1 LNRKQKQVD
10 LDENLPNPPSGGKQF
25 RLVKYF
31 AYASFF
37 VILIF
42 SFPFSVFLS
51 QKAKNIL
58 LRSYENYALLLGENL
73 NHQVVQNFM
82 IPIVMSG
89 KQISLRD
96 EEQFQWIDRIV
107 KNTIHSFNIETVN
120 MYEIETGRI
129 VYATNPRLFGR
140 VVNLSIGYKRALE
153 GESTSTLISGKRDLW
168 GLGIG
173 LPVGKWLL
181 RTYIPMTGVNPLTGE
196 KGVNPFTGGKG
207 ELIGILE
214 LLQDL
219 SNEYQSIVKFQF
231 LVFGLSVLIMGLI
244 FIALLLIV
252 RKAENT
258 IEERARKQRALE
270 DQLNQ
275 AARLAALGE
284 MVAGVSHEIKNPLGI
299 IQSTAQLLGEMPD
312 ASHTQKR
319 LSAVIKEESI
329 RLNGIVIEFLDFARP
344 RTPKLQE
351 SRLEDIIHRN
361 LVFLQPELEKQRIAV
376 ESNLNGRSFPIQ
388 VDEELLYR
396 ALLNIFLNA
405 MQSMD
410 QGGTIRVD
418 IKDHNGQYHLEI
430 GDSGRGIDPEKL
442 RRIFDPFFTTREKGT
457 GLGLSI
463 VKKIIEGHGGT
474 IAVDSK
480 LGEGTVI
487 KIRLPMRA

>member
-1 LNRKQKQVD
+1 MA
-10 LDENLPNPPSGGKQF
+10 LDENLPNPPLEGKQF

-37 VILIF
+37 VIIIF

-51 QKAKNIL
+51 QQAKNIL

-82 IPIVMSG
+82 LPIVMSG
-89 KQISLRD
+89 EQISLRD

-107 KNTIHSFNIETVN
+107 KNTIHSFNIEMVN

-153 GESTSTLISGKRDLW
+153 GQSTSTLISGKRDLW

-181 RTYIPMTGVNPLTGE
+181 RTHIPMTGVHPLTGE
-196 KGVNPFTGGKG
+196 KGVNPFTGRKG
-207 ELIGILE
+207 DLIGILE

-231 LVFGLSVLIMGLI
+231 LVFGLSVLIMALI

-312 ASHTQKR
+312 ADDTQKR

-329 RLNGIVIEFLDFARP
+329 RLNGIVTEFLDFARP
-344 RTPKLQE
+344 RPPMLQE
-351 SRLEDIIHRN
+351 SRLEDIVHRN

-376 ESNLNGRSFPIQ
+376 ESNLDGRSFPIQ

-418 IKDHNGQYHLEI
+418 VNDDDGHYHLEI
-430 GDSGRGIDPEKL
+430 GDSGCGIDPENL

-474 IAVDSK
+474 ITVDSK
-480 LGEGTVI
+480 QGEGTVI
-487 KIRLPMRA
+487 KIRLPVRA

>member
-1 LNRKQKQVD
+1 MA
-10 LDENLPNPPSGGKQF
+10 LDVNLPNPPLEGKQF

-37 VILIF
+37 VIIIF

-51 QKAKNIL
+51 QQAKNIL

-82 IPIVMSG
+82 LPIVMSG
-89 KQISLRD
+89 EQISLRD
-96 EEQFQWIDRIV
+96 EDQFQWIDRIV
-107 KNTIHSFNIETVN
+107 KNTIHSFNIEMVN

-153 GESTSTLISGKRDLW
+153 GQSTSTLISGKRDLW

-181 RTYIPMTGVNPLTGE
+181 RTHIPMTGVHPLTGE
-196 KGVNPFTGGKG
+196 KGVNPFTGRKG
-207 ELIGILE
+207 DLIGILE

-231 LVFGLSVLIMGLI
+231 LVFGLSVLIMALI

-312 ASHTQKR
+312 ADDTQKR
-319 LSAVIKEESI
+319 LSFV
-329 RLNGIVIEFLDFARP
+329 
-344 RTPKLQE
+344 
-351 SRLEDIIHRN
+351 
-361 LVFLQPELEKQRIAV
+361 
-376 ESNLNGRSFPIQ
+376 
-388 VDEELLYR
+388 
-396 ALLNIFLNA
+396 
-405 MQSMD
+405 
-410 QGGTIRVD
+410 
-418 IKDHNGQYHLEI
+418 
-430 GDSGRGIDPEKL
+430 
-442 RRIFDPFFTTREKGT
+442 
-457 GLGLSI
+457 
-463 VKKIIEGHGGT
+463 
-474 IAVDSK
+474 
-480 LGEGTVI
+480 
-487 KIRLPMRA
+487 

>member
-1 LNRKQKQVD
+1 VALN
-10 LDENLPNPPSGGKQF
+10 ENLPNPPLEGKQF

-37 VILIF
+37 VIIIF

-51 QKAKNIL
+51 QQAKNIL

-89 KQISLRD
+89 EQISLRD
-96 EEQFQWIDRIV
+96 EDQFQWIDRIV
-107 KNTIHSFNIETVN
+107 KNTIHSFNIEMVN

-129 VYATNPRLFGR
+129 VYATDPRLFGR

-153 GESTSTLISGKRDLW
+153 GESTSTLISGKRDFW

-181 RTYIPMTGVNPLTGE
+181 RTHIPMTGVHPLTGE
-196 KGVNPFTGGKG
+196 KGVNPFTGRKG
-207 ELIGILE
+207 DLIGILE

-231 LVFGLSVLIMGLI
+231 LVFGLSVLIMALI

-299 IQSTAQLLGEMPD
+299 IQSTAQLLGEMPEAD
-312 ASHTQKR
+312 HTQKR

-329 RLNGIVIEFLDFARP
+329 RLNGIVTEFLDFASP
-344 RTPKLQE
+344 RKPMLQE
-351 SRLEDIIHRN
+351 SSLEDIVHRN
-361 LVFLQPELEKQRIAV
+361 LVFLQPELEKQGIAV
-376 ESNLNGRSFPIQ
+376 ESNLDGRSFPIQ

-405 MQSMD
+405 MQAMD

-418 IKDHNGQYHLEI
+418 IKDDDGHYHLEI
-430 GDSGRGIDPEKL
+430 GDSGCGIDPENL

-457 GLGLSI
+457 GLGLSL
-463 VKKIIEGHGGT
+463 VKKIVEGHGGT
-474 IAVDSK
+474 ITVDSK
-480 LGEGTVI
+480 EGEGTVI
-487 KIRLPMRA
+487 KIRLPIRA

>member
-1 LNRKQKQVD
+1 MA
-10 LDENLPNPPSGGKQF
+10 LDENLPYPPLEGKQF

-37 VILIF
+37 VIIIF

-51 QKAKNIL
+51 QQAKNIL

-89 KQISLRD
+89 EQISLRD
-96 EEQFQWIDRIV
+96 EDQFQWIDRIV
-107 KNTIHSFNIETVN
+107 KNTIHSFNIEMVN

-129 VYATNPRLFGR
+129 VYATDPRLFGR

-153 GESTSTLISGKRDLW
+153 GESTSTLISGKRDFW

-181 RTYIPMTGVNPLTGE
+181 RTHIPMTGVHPLTGE
-196 KGVNPFTGGKG
+196 KGVNPFTGRKG
-207 ELIGILE
+207 DLIGILE

-231 LVFGLSVLIMGLI
+231 LVFGLSVLIMALI

-258 IEERARKQRALE
+258 IEQRARKQRALE

-299 IQSTAQLLGEMPD
+299 IQSTAQLLGEMPEAD
-312 ASHTQKR
+312 HTQKR

-329 RLNGIVIEFLDFARP
+329 RLNGIVTEFLDFASP
-344 RTPKLQE
+344 RKPMLQE
-351 SRLEDIIHRN
+351 SSLEDIVHRN
-361 LVFLQPELEKQRIAV
+361 LVFLQPELEKQGIAV
-376 ESNLNGRSFPIQ
+376 ESNLDGRSFPIQ

-405 MQSMD
+405 MQAMD

-418 IKDHNGQYHLEI
+418 IKDDDGHYHLEI
-430 GDSGRGIDPEKL
+430 GDSGCGIDPENL

-457 GLGLSI
+457 GLGLSL
-463 VKKIIEGHGGT
+463 VKKIVEGHGGT
-474 IAVDSK
+474 ITVDSK
-480 LGEGTVI
+480 EGEGTVI
-487 KIRLPMRA
+487 KIRLPIRA